1 MATKGKNEVAVKE
14 ETALSTEVLD
24 FGDDA
29 GLGYENQTNDDISIP
44 FLNVLQ
50 GQSPEVLA
58 EDSDMKAGMIYNTVT
73 QEAVKGSVGVTIVP
87 VTTEH
92 VFVEWIPR
100 KQGGGFVAAHA
111 PESAVVL
118 KAKAESV
125 KFGKYKVG
133 DRETGNDLVETF
145 YVYALDAETGSYMIV
160 PFASTKIKP
169 YRSWNSACKLFNHT
183 AYNIPKRPPM
193 FAHQVKLTTESES
206 RNDGDSYN
214 YRMNPANAATV
225 VDGVKRPAILNS
237 MIGVNN
243 PLFTE
248 AKHFLKLIQEGVAKA
263 SYDNAKQDGEATKPV
278 AADDDSK
285 VPF

>member
-1 MATKGKNEVAVKE
+1 MSTKKELAVKE
-14 ETALSTEVLD
+14 ETAVSTEVLD

-29 GLGYENQTNDDISIP
+29 GAGYENQTNDDVAIP
-44 FLNVLQ
+44 FLNILQ

-58 EDSDMKAGMIYNTVT
+58 EDSDLKAGMIYNTVT
-73 QEAVKGSVGVTIVP
+73 QEAVKGSVGVTIIP

-100 KQGGGFVAAHA
+100 KQGGGVVATHK
-111 PESAVVL
+111 PESSVVL

-133 DRETGNDLVETF
+133 ENDLVETF
-145 YVYALDAETGSYMIV
+145 YVYALDAETGAYMII

-193 FAHQVKLTTESES
+193 FAHTVRLTTEGES

-214 YRMNPANAATV
+214 YRMNPANKGTEK
-225 VDGVKRPAILNS
+225 DGVKRPAILNS

-263 SYDNAKQDGEATKPV
+263 SYDNVKQEGEATKPL